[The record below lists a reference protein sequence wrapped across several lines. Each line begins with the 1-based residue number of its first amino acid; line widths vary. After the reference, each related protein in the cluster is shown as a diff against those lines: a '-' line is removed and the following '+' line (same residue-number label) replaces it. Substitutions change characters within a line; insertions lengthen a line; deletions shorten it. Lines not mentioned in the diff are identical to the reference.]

1 MIYTL
6 TLILDSLCISAMITG
21 VYIATNWPGMIFYTP
36 ARYLE
41 QRLPA
46 HWIKPIFLCM
56 ICMSS
61 VWTVVYRL
69 CMHVPIDWSIIVQI
83 PMVAAINIFISQRLA
98 SYTRERDALIDE
110 MKRYHHGTL

>member
-41 QRLPA
+41 RRLPA
-46 HWIKPIFLCM
+46 HLVKPIFLCM

-61 VWTVVYRL
+61 VWTFIYRAAL
-69 CMHVPIDWSIIVQI
+69 HIQIDWSIIVQI
-83 PMVAAINIFISQRLA
+83 PMVAAINVFISQSLA
-98 SYTRERDALIDE
+98 IYTRERDALLDE
-110 MKRYHHGTL
+110 LNRYHNGTL